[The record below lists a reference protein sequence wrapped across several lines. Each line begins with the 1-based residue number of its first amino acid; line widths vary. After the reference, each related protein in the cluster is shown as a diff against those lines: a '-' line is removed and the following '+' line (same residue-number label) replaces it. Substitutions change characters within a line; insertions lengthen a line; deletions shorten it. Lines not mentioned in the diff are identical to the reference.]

1 MIMTT
6 IQSAGAIHG
15 RPAASHK
22 ITPGYYPT
30 SLHEYQPQPQAQLNL
45 IGACVKS
52 ALKSRVGA
60 GLYPRDRIEQL
71 FQEGGLV

>member
-30 SLHEYQPQPQAQLNL
+30 SLHEYQPQPQAQPVEDVKWVWVTTTDLN
-45 IGACVKS
+45 GVTVRTKT
-52 ALKSRVGA
+52 RTT
-60 GLYPRDRIEQL
+60 Q
-71 FQEGGLV
+71 